1 MLNKKIGNVKNNELI
16 QEDKLDIQKLMKQAQ
31 QMQKQ
36 VEAKQSEL
44 ADMEVTG
51 TAGSGQ
57 ITLTMNGKFAVTNL
71 VVNPE
76 VVDPEDVDFLQ
87 DMLMAAFN
95 DAVAKVEKMTESE
108 MGSITGGMSLPGM

>member
-1 MLNKKIGNVKNNELI
+1 M
-16 QEDKLDIQKLMKQAQ
+16 DIQKLMKQAQ

-36 VEAKQSEL
+36 VEAKQNEL
-44 ADMEVTG
+44 AGMEVTG
-51 TAGSGQ
+51 AAGSGQ
-57 ITLTMNGKFAVTNL
+57 VTLTMNGKFAVTNL